1 MARPKG
7 SKNKLNKSIKDAV
20 EHSFHKL
27 PGGASAYLLE
37 LAKTDPKTYAGLL
50 ARLIP
55 TQQTID
61 TNMTIDLGHA
71 LIDASKRLEA
81 MSSPHDITPNTLIID
96 NADENDNETIG

>member
-27 PGGASAYLLE
+27 PGGASAYLLK
-37 LAKTDPKTYAGLL
+37 LATDDPKTYAGLL

-61 TNMTIDLGHA
+61 TNMTIDLGNA

-81 MSSPHDITPNTLIID
+81 MQPMHDVTPDAVLIENED
-96 NADENDNETIG
+96 NNE